1 MSKQAAL
8 LNPDLAT
15 DNALRAFKCSGKA
28 VLTDLFTV
36 EFAAKLR
43 ACLSN
48 ETDWN
53 LVFRDNNKH
62 YDLHPLQINALT
74 PEKSQQL
81 QQRVL
86 ANAKIGFQY
95 LYSNYPLYDLR
106 LNNANLHPVLVALCD
121 LLDSAEFIDL
131 MRQVTTDAAIEFADY
146 QATKFVAGNFLKRHD
161 DAVAGKNRRAAYVIN
176 LTSQWHADWGGLL
189 EFVTADGRR
198 TESLVP
204 SYNTITLFQVPQQ
217 HFVSYVSPFAGEQ
230 RISITGWLRAR

>member
-1 MSKQAAL
+1 MPVKAAQ
-8 LNPDLAT
+8 LNSDLVT
-15 DNALRAFKCSGKA
+15 DTARLTYKNSGRA
-28 VLTDLFTV
+28 VLTDLFTAK
-36 EFAAKLR
+36 FAAKLH
-43 ACLSN
+43 ACLSS

-74 PEKSQQL
+74 TEKSQQL

-95 LYSNYPLYDLR
+95 LYNNFPLYDLR
-106 LNNANLHPVLVALCD
+106 LNECGLHPDLAELCE

-131 MRQVTTDAAIEFADY
+131 MRQVTADDAIEFADY
-146 QATKFVAGNFLKRHD
+146 QATKFVAGNFLKSHD
-161 DAVAGKNRRAAYVIN
+161 DAVSGKNRRAAYVIN
-176 LTSQWHADWGGLL
+176 LTPTWHADWGGLL
-189 EFVTADGRR
+189 EFVTADGKR

-204 SYNTITLFQVPQQ
+204 AYNTIILFQVPQP